1 MATETMEKPAEKPAE
16 KATDQKPLFAD
27 NGLGMSEFLKPSG
40 EEKADATATVPV
52 AEIPPEA
59 KSETGEAKSDKP
71 AVGTDEPAKAV
82 VDPAPKDEAKEL
94 TKLQKQLKDTRD
106 AFTQERQVNKTMLA
120 KVGSLEQA
128 IAILT
133 KKIDGTYDE
142 AKDAPKVLTPQEIEV
157 EADTRA
163 TVRTSHFAAVE
174 YLMARD
180 HLTEADADAKVK
192 ELVWSDEAPFRA
204 FDQDRAVQA
213 RVLGAKVPIIEAL
226 KVVQE
231 AADKQKYGA
240 DPAAMR
246 DAIRKELEPQ
256 IEAKTREKLLKELKG
271 KGVVLEELKGL
282 GGVQSVS
289 PERAPQAE
297 ARVTL
302 ESLFPNFKGAG

>member
-1 MATETMEKPAEKPAE
+1 MATDTIEKPVEKTE
-16 KATDQKPLFAD
+16 PLFKE
-27 NGLGMSEFLKPSG
+27 NGLGMSEFLNPSG
-40 EEKADATATVPV
+40 EEKANAIPPASPV
-52 AEIPPEA
+52 AVADIPAEA
-59 KSETGEAKSDKP
+59 TPAEPKS
-71 AVGTDEPAKAV
+71 
-82 VDPAPKDEAKEL
+82 KDEVKPTPLEKKEPDELAKL
-94 TKLQKQLKDTRD
+94 HKQLKDTRD
-106 AFTQERQVNKTMLA
+106 GYSEERKTNKALA
-120 KVGSLEQA
+120 SKIEGLNHA
-128 IAILT
+128 IAMLT

-142 AKDAPKVLTPQEIEV
+142 AKDAPRVLTAQEIET
-157 EADTRA
+157 EAETRA

-180 HLTEADADAKVK
+180 KLTETEADAKVK

-204 FDQDRAVQA
+204 FDTDRAVQA

-231 AADKQKYGA
+231 AEDKKKYG
-240 DPAAMR
+240 DSPQAMR
-246 DAIRKELEPQ
+246 EALKKELTEQ
-256 IEAKTREKLLKELKG
+256 IETKVREKLLKELKG
-271 KGVVLEELKGL
+271 KGVPMETFQGL